1 MLKLDELSDLENCR
15 VSQLLMI
22 PVDSAWILGISWN
35 ICKTF
40 HNDGCRGKLSEYW
53 NVSIVIPSIRLCQ
66 GEGQMSEWLKSAYV
80 NKGT

>member
-22 PVDSAWILGISWN
+22 PVDSARILGISWN